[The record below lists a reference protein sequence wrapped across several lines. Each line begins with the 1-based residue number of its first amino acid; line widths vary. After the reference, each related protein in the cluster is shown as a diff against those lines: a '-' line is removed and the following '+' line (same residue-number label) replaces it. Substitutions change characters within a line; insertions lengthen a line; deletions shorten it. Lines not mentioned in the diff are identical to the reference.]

1 MEWKFTGDKPV
12 YQQIVERLSGAIL
25 TGKYPAGQRIPSVRE
40 LAAQARVNPNTMQ
53 RALQEMEERRLLIT
67 MGTTGRCVTEDQQVL
82 EDLRCRAVDQA
93 IQLCA
98 EQLRIL
104 GVSAEQ
110 AAQRMLE
117 LEKGEQKYGCCI
129 TDD

>member
-53 RALQEMEERRLLIT
+53 RALQEMEDQKLLIT
-67 MGTTGRCVTEDQQVL
+67 LGTTGRCVTEDQQVL

-110 AAQRMLE
+110 AAQLMLE
-117 LEKGEQKYGCCI
+117 LEKGEKQYECCI
-129 TDD
+129 TGK

>member
-12 YQQIVERLSGAIL
+12 YHQIIDLLSGAIL
-25 TGKYPAGQRIPSVRE
+25 TGKYLPGQRIPSVRE

-67 MGTTGRCVTEDQQVL
+67 MGTTGRCVTEDRQVL